1 MFVCPKTRTRLEAWY
16 SNASDTLYPHL
27 DEIPVLV
34 PDPRAFLRRH
44 GPWHPSEGVA
54 GQRQEILPVSE
65 PDAVSP
71 FLSPSELGAGGPFGA
86 ALSDLG
92 TLTPDSWCASV
103 AVEHAPQG
111 PACDVGCGL
120 GNMARIMAKEGRSV
134 IAFDRSPNAVL
145 LARDILSGRISEAL
159 MPTHAGGAKSVKLPP
174 VAVQTPL
181 LLAIA
186 DALYPPLPK
195 DALAWVHLGM
205 LIDSL
210 KEEDLIQVLLES
222 VQLLAPGG
230 VFSITTAYDSCGPL
244 IENEPSRA
252 DELREVFGE
261 LGLRLIEERDV
272 IPRVLRHH
280 ERRFTV
286 QLVHAMVF
294 TRVK

>member
-1 MFVCPKTRTRLEAWY
+1 
-16 SNASDTLYPHL
+16 
-27 DEIPVLV
+27 
-34 PDPRAFLRRH
+34 
-44 GPWHPSEGVA
+44 
-54 GQRQEILPVSE
+54 
-65 PDAVSP
+65 
-71 FLSPSELGAGGPFGA
+71 
-86 ALSDLG
+86 
-92 TLTPDSWCASV
+92 
-103 AVEHAPQG
+103 
-111 PACDVGCGL
+111 
-120 GNMARIMAKEGRSV
+120 MARIMAKEGRSV

-222 VQLLAPGG
+222 VQLLALGG